1 MMYTLKKNNSFPHGA
16 VVNYDEIAL
25 KGRNRHVFEEKL
37 VANINFAFKK
47 GGLDLRARNSRGR
60 IFIDGKIDEL
70 SAQKAQEILSFIPGI
85 SGFGLYFKFESL
97 KDLYDNA
104 PEIFAD
110 KISGSFR
117 VTAKRADKSFEKK
130 SNELEREFA
139 EKLFDIN
146 PNLNAKMKD
155 FDQELMIEVLNEG
168 IFVYFKKK
176 GIGGLPTGVSGKA
189 VLLMS
194 AGFDSPVAGFM
205 MQKRGIEIYPLHFHS
220 MPKTG
225 PEPTEAVKELAG
237 KLASFQ
243 NNMTLSLVPVLE
255 LQRYIAMN
263 GPEKLRIV
271 LLRRAFMRMASRYAK
286 KQACLAIITGESV
299 GQVASQTL
307 ENIFATN
314 EEAEYPVLRPLCGMN
329 KNEIIGM
336 ASKIGTAKI
345 SSRPCEDTCS
355 LFLPE
360 RPETKAKMQEVL
372 EVEKSLTDLQKYE
385 DEVFGGLEIIKY

>member
-1 MMYTLKKNNSFPHGA
+1 MMYTLKKNNNFPQGA

-37 VANINFAFKK
+37 VSNINFAFKNAD
-47 GGLDLRARNSRGR
+47 LSLRARNSRGR
-60 IFIDGKIDEL
+60 IFVDKTGEFDVTQAER
-70 SAQKAQEILSFIPGI
+70 ILAFVPGI
-85 SGFGLYFKFESL
+85 SGFGFYAKYDSL
-97 KDLYDNA
+97 EDLYKNA
-104 PEIFAD
+104 PCMFAQEI
-110 KISGSFR
+110 KGTFR
-117 VTAKRADKSFEKK
+117 VTAKRTDKTFERK

-139 EKLFDIN
+139 EKLFELN
-146 PNLNAKMKD
+146 PNLQAKMKD
-155 FDQELMIEVLNEG
+155 FDQELMVEVLHEG

-176 GIGGLPTGVSGKA
+176 GIGGLPSGVSGKA

-225 PEPTEAVKELAG
+225 PEPTEAVKELAC
-237 KLASFQ
+237 KLSVFQ
-243 NNMTLSLVPVLE
+243 GRLTLCLVPVLE
-255 LQRYIAMN
+255 LQRYIALN

-271 LLRRAFMRMASRYAK
+271 LLRRAFMRIASRYARELG
-286 KQACLAIITGESV
+286 ALAIITGESV

-314 EEAEYPVLRPLCGMN
+314 DEAEFPVLRPLCGLN
-329 KNEIIGM
+329 KNEIITL

-345 SSRPCEDTCS
+345 SGRPCEDTCS

-360 RPETKAKMQEVL
+360 RPETKAKMPEIL
-372 EVEKSLTDLQKYE
+372 KAEAELPDLSLYEEKIMKEVEA
-385 DEVFGGLEIIKY
+385 IKY